1 MALEILL
8 FRKLCYIV
16 NETYVGPSWSTSD
29 SSKNCY
35 SLNTHY
41 AEIQWQRQGLT
52 VLRLSYFIL
61 SRENNIRNQTFDFII
76 LLFLIFYML
85 CVCISTCND
94 LCNCRNK
101 FSRSVVYLRTS

>member
-61 SRENNIRNQTFDFII
+61 SRENNIRNQTFDFI

-101 FSRSVVYLRTS
+101 FSRSVVYLGTS